1 MGIKLPRAKLW
12 QRLLSA
18 SKSPQHTEKE
28 IKMAAY
34 TDTLGFNKGTAAY
47 PANVTDISKFEVTLD
62 FAAIAAARSAA
73 SATALAAADTLQII
87 SLPAGSIVL
96 AAGVNVTTAE
106 TTNTTATFDLGFT
119 GGSPYAANVYANDVD
134 LANPS
139 VVVTADTIDL
149 LINTAVPAN
158 CVMNVFAI
166 VANAN

>member
-1 MGIKLPRAKLW
+1 
-12 QRLLSA
+12 
-18 SKSPQHTEKE
+18 
-28 IKMAAY
+28 MAAY
-34 TDTLGFNKGTAAY
+34 TDSLGFNKGTAAY

-62 FAAIAAARSAA
+62 FAAIVAARSAA
-73 SATALAAADTLQII
+73 GAVALAAADTLQVI

-96 AAGVNVTTAE
+96 SAGVNVTTAE

-119 GGSPYAANVYANDVD
+119 GGTPYAANAYANDVASNATGLKAAD

-149 LINTAVPAN
+149 LINTAAPTN
-158 CVMNVFAI
+158 CVVKVFAI

>member
-1 MGIKLPRAKLW
+1 MTAF
-12 QRLLSA
+12 
-18 SKSPQHTEKE
+18 
-28 IKMAAY
+28 

-47 PANVTDISKFEVTLD
+47 PANTTDISKFQVELD
-62 FAAIAAARSAA
+62 FVAIIAARSAA
-73 SATALAAADTLQII
+73 GVAALAATDTLQVI
-87 SLPAGSIVL
+87 SLPAGSVVL
-96 AAGVNVTTAE
+96 SAGVNVTSAE

-119 GGSPYAANVYANDVD
+119 GGSPYAANAYANDVASNATGLKAAD

-149 LINTAVPAN
+149 LLNTAAPVD